1 MDIQEL
7 QEQHRIIDMMLS
19 WHSKLRDD
27 NQRLALAV
35 NLLLLCSSVILSSLV
50 FIDPTILR
58 FFKVAPQVSQIT
70 VGVCSTLVFLIS
82 LIELR
87 VNWKEKA
94 ERHSQACEILG
105 RLKAE
110 CRELLKSTS
119 QPDPQ
124 RVADQCKMCVQTL
137 STLPKIPEEKF
148 HSLKAYH
155 QAKKELSKLID
166 LYPGVPVWLLRIVL
180 LFNGLKK
187 LFFG

>member
-7 QEQHRIIDMMLS
+7 EQQHRIIDMMLS
-19 WHSKLRDD
+19 GHSKLRDD
-27 NQRLALAV
+27 NHRLALTV
-35 NLLLLCSSVILSSLV
+35 NLLLLCSSVILGTLIFVDPSILSFLK
-50 FIDPTILR
+50 IDPQ
-58 FFKVAPQVSQIT
+58 ASQIVT
-70 VGVCSTLVFLIS
+70 GVCSTLVFLIS

-87 VNWKEKA
+87 VDWKEKA
-94 ERHSQACEILG
+94 ARHNQACEILS

-119 QPDPQ
+119 QPKPQ
-124 RVADQCKMCVQTL
+124 RIADQCKICAQTL

-148 HSLKAYH
+148 HALKAYH

-180 LFNGLKK
+180 LLRGIKK
-187 LFFG
+187 LFLG